1 MRCLRARCVRRAA
14 LALAVL
20 ALLGPIPA
28 LAQSSVSGAADF
40 PARPVRLIVPYPPGG
55 AADVLGRMIGQKLA
69 ERWGQ
74 QVLIDNRPGAGG
86 GIGAQAGAKAPPDGH
101 TLTVTPVGIMA
112 VNPWVYAKLPYD
124 PLRDF
129 QPVTLIASSPFV
141 LAVHPKLPVNTLK
154 EFIDYARSNPGK
166 LSVGNPGSGTGQ
178 HLGGEYLASSAGVQL
193 VHVPYKGSAPATTDL
208 LGGVID
214 AQFDL
219 ITLLPHVKAGKLR
232 ALGVSS
238 AKRMK
243 ALPDVPTIAESGLA
257 GFQVVAWNG
266 IVAPAGTPIALAE
279 KIQKDVA
286 QVLGQRDVLDTLTAQ
301 GYEPGGQSP
310 AEFAAFIRSELEKY
324 GKIVKTAG
332 IRPE

>member
-1 MRCLRARCVRRAA
+1 MERVFSAML
-14 LALAVL
+14 LALACVL
-20 ALLGPIPA
+20 VSPCAF
-28 LAQSSVSGAADF
+28 AQQGDF
-40 PARPVRLIVPYPPGG
+40 PSRPVRLIVPYPPGG
-55 AADVLGRMIGQKLA
+55 AADVLGRLVGQKLS

-74 QVLIDNRPGAGG
+74 QVIIDNRPGAGG
-86 GIGAQAGAKAPPDGH
+86 GIGAQAGAKAPADGY

-141 LAVHPKLPVNTLK
+141 LTVNPKVPANTFK
-154 EFIDYARSNPGK
+154 EFVEYARANPGK
-166 LSVGNPGSGTGQ
+166 VSVGNPGSGTGQ
-178 HLGGEYLASSAGVQL
+178 HLGGEYLATSAGIQL

-238 AKRMK
+238 SKRMK
-243 ALPDVPTIAESGLA
+243 ALPEVPTIAESGLA
-257 GFQVVAWNG
+257 GFEVVAWNG
-266 IVAPAGTPIALAE
+266 IVAPAGTPMALVE
-279 KIQKDVA
+279 KIQRDVA
-286 QVLGQRDVLDTLTAQ
+286 QVLALRDVQDWLVAQ
-301 GYEPGGQSP
+301 GYEPGGQTP
-310 AEFAAFIRSELEKY
+310 AEFGAFIRSELEKY
-324 GKIVKTAG
+324 GRIVKAAG
-332 IRPE
+332 IKAE

>member
-1 MRCLRARCVRRAA
+1 MITRDRTARGAM
-14 LALAVL
+14 LALAAAGMLTL
-20 ALLGPIPA
+20 APA
-28 LAQSSVSGAADF
+28 RAQSPAGGAPDF
-40 PARPVRLIVPYPPGG
+40 PSRPVRLIVPYAPGG

-74 QVLIDNRPGAGG
+74 QVLVDNRPGAGG
-86 GIGAQAGAKAPPDGH
+86 GIGAQAGAKAPADGY

-124 PLRDF
+124 PQRDF

-141 LAVHPKLPVNTLK
+141 LAVNPKLPVTTLR
-154 EFIDYARSNPGK
+154 EFIEHARANPGK

-178 HLGGEYLASSAGVQL
+178 HLGGEYLASSAGIRL

-238 AKRMK
+238 SRRMA
-243 ALPDVPTIAESGLA
+243 ALPEVPTLAEAGLP
-257 GFQVVAWNG
+257 GFSVVAWNG
-266 IVAPAGTPIALAE
+266 VVAPAGTPMPVVE
-279 KIQKDVA
+279 KIQKDIA
-286 QVLGQRDVLDTLTAQ
+286 QALAQRDVQDSLAAQ

-310 AEFAAFIRSELEKY
+310 AEFAAFIRAELDKY
-324 GKIVKTAG
+324 GRIVKSAG
-332 IRPE
+332 IRAE